1 MEEIRFHGRGGQGT
15 VVASILMA
23 KALFAAGR
31 QVQSFPVF
39 GVERRGAPVEAY
51 LRADREKIRHRC
63 NLYTPDHVVVL
74 DARLL
79 ALETVLRGLKPGGT
93 VLVNA
98 PQVPE
103 AADPGTLAGFR
114 VVCVDATRIAVRH
127 GLGSRTHPIVNTAM
141 CGALA
146 RVLQTPPLADLSAVI
161 AREVPVKPEEN
172 VRAAEDAFA
181 AVVLEETEVSPAT

>member
-1 MEEIRFHGRGGQGT
+1 MQEIRFHGRGGQGT

-23 KALFAAGR
+23 KALFRAGY

-51 LRADREKIRHRC
+51 LRIDHKKILLRC
-63 NLYTPDHVVVL
+63 NLYNPDTVVVL
-74 DARLL
+74 DARLMGSD
-79 ALETVLRGLKPGGT
+79 AVLKGLKPEGA

-98 PQVPE
+98 PAFPPE
-103 AADPGTLAGFR
+103 SDRAALAGRR

-127 GLGSRTHPIVNTAM
+127 GLGTRTHPMANTAM

-146 RVLQTPPLADLSAVI
+146 RLLDTPPFDDLAAVI
-161 AREVPVKPEEN
+161 EEALSLNPKEN
-172 VRAAEDAFA
+172 VAAAKEAFA
-181 AVVLEETEVSPAT
+181 AAANR